1 MNLRKMT
8 ALLCCGVMIAGA
20 LFSGCGNAA
29 ESSRSNGA
37 GESDAGTVAS
47 SEIDSATSAGE
58 DSVYTVRVWGY
69 GDANSDDLK
78 AVSEKISE
86 ITRGKIGVNVDLY
99 RTMDSE
105 KLNLALTSGEKMDL
119 VCIHGMSLSTLIST
133 GRILPLDELFE
144 EYAKD
149 VKAVVS
155 DEDLRCG
162 RTEGILYTLPTN
174 NDNARAS
181 GFAMRK
187 DIVEALDIDASKIKS
202 LEDMHEVLVQVKE
215 AYPDIYPLVPT
226 WAGGGMQSIFH
237 TDNIGPGNLGVLEDA
252 TTDSTTVVNLYE
264 TEEYRNFVYTMYQW
278 QQEGLIM
285 PDATTTTENNPI
297 GSVGFAS
304 FENIIPGKELDV
316 KKKAGIDAVLAE
328 ITPAI
333 KNTDMV
339 TGTFCIAAASENPAK
354 AMELYNLMYTDPEVA
369 NLLTNGIEGKHYE
382 FVDDSKKM
390 IKLPE
395 GAAEGSTGY
404 TSLDWAWPNCMITP
418 VWEGGDPDL
427 WKKMDDFNKSAISS
441 PALGFQFDSAAVM
454 NEVTACQNV
463 QQKYTTA
470 LSWGTLNPDEALPQF
485 NKELK
490 DAGLDTII
498 AEVQSQ
504 LDAWLSENK

>member
-1 MNLRKMT
+1 MNRTGQAGPESISSVSYTHLDVYKRQ

-58 DSVYTVRVWGY
+58 DSAYTVRVWGY

-174 NDNARAS
+174 NDNARA
-181 GFAMRK
+181 
-187 DIVEALDIDASKIKS
+187 
-202 LEDMHEVLVQVKE
+202 
-215 AYPDIYPLVPT
+215 
-226 WAGGGMQSIFH
+226 
-237 TDNIGPGNLGVLEDA
+237 
-252 TTDSTTVVNLYE
+252 
-264 TEEYRNFVYTMYQW
+264 
-278 QQEGLIM
+278 
-285 PDATTTTENNPI
+285 
-297 GSVGFAS
+297 
-304 FENIIPGKELDV
+304 
-316 KKKAGIDAVLAE
+316 
-328 ITPAI
+328 
-333 KNTDMV
+333 
-339 TGTFCIAAASENPAK
+339 C
-354 AMELYNLMYTDPEVA
+354 
-369 NLLTNGIEGKHYE
+369 LL
-382 FVDDSKKM
+382 
-390 IKLPE
+390 
-395 GAAEGSTGY
+395 Y
-404 TSLDWAWPNCMITP
+404 TSRC
-418 VWEGGDPDL
+418 V
-427 WKKMDDFNKSAISS
+427 
-441 PALGFQFDSAAVM
+441 
-454 NEVTACQNV
+454 
-463 QQKYTTA
+463 
-470 LSWGTLNPDEALPQF
+470 
-485 NKELK
+485 
-490 DAGLDTII
+490 
-498 AEVQSQ
+498 
-504 LDAWLSENK
+504 

>member
-1 MNLRKMT
+1 
-8 ALLCCGVMIAGA
+8 MIAGA

-58 DSVYTVRVWGY
+58 DSAYTVRVWGY

-226 WAGGGMQSIFH
+226 WAGGGMQS
-237 TDNIGPGNLGVLEDA
+237 L
-252 TTDSTTVVNLYE
+252 S
-264 TEEYRNFVYTMYQW
+264 
-278 QQEGLIM
+278 LIH
-285 PDATTTTENNPI
+285 I
-297 GSVGFAS
+297 
-304 FENIIPGKELDV
+304 
-316 KKKAGIDAVLAE
+316 
-328 ITPAI
+328 
-333 KNTDMV
+333 
-339 TGTFCIAAASENPAK
+339 
-354 AMELYNLMYTDPEVA
+354 
-369 NLLTNGIEGKHYE
+369 
-382 FVDDSKKM
+382 
-390 IKLPE
+390 
-395 GAAEGSTGY
+395 
-404 TSLDWAWPNCMITP
+404 
-418 VWEGGDPDL
+418 
-427 WKKMDDFNKSAISS
+427 
-441 PALGFQFDSAAVM
+441 
-454 NEVTACQNV
+454 
-463 QQKYTTA
+463 
-470 LSWGTLNPDEALPQF
+470 
-485 NKELK
+485 
-490 DAGLDTII
+490 
-498 AEVQSQ
+498 
-504 LDAWLSENK
+504 

>member
-1 MNLRKMT
+1 MNLKKMT
-8 ALLCCGVMIAGA
+8 ALLCCGAMVTGA
-20 LFSGCGNAA
+20 LLSGCGNAF
-29 ESSRSNGA
+29 ESSSDKGETTAEGA
-37 GESDAGTVAS
+37 AS
-47 SEIDSATSAGE
+47 SGSTDSPAAEGD

-86 ITRGKIGVNVDLY
+86 ITREKIGVNVDLY

-119 VCIHGMSLSTLIST
+119 VCAHGLTFSTLVST
-133 GRILPLDELFE
+133 GRVLPLDELFE

-149 VKAVVS
+149 VKALVP
-155 DEDLRCG
+155 EEELRCG
-162 RTEGILYTLPTN
+162 MTDGALYGLPMN

-187 DIVEALDIDASKIKS
+187 DIVDELHIDVSKIKS

-226 WAGGGMQSIFH
+226 WAGGGMQSIYH
-237 TDNIGPGNLGVLEDA
+237 IDSIGPNDLAVLADA
-252 TTDSTTVVNLYE
+252 TTEDTTVVCLYE
-264 TEEYRNFVYTMYQW
+264 TEEYKNFVYTMYQW

-316 KKKAGIDAVLAE
+316 KKKAGVEVVLAE

-333 KNTDMV
+333 KNTGIV
-339 TGTFCIAAASENPAK
+339 AGTYCISAASERPEK

-369 NLLTNGIEGKHYE
+369 NLFINGIEGKHYE
-382 FVDDSKKM
+382 YTDDSKT
-390 IKLPE
+390 IIRLPD
-395 GAAEGSTGY
+395 GAAEGNTGY
-404 TSLDWAWPNCMITP
+404 TSVDWAWPNCMITP

-427 WKKMDDFNKSAISS
+427 WKKMDEFNKSATAS
-441 PALGFQFDSAAVM
+441 PALGFKFDSTSVM

-463 QQKYTTA
+463 QQKYGTS
-470 LSWGTLNPDEALPQF
+470 LNWGTLNPDEALPQF
-485 NKELK
+485 MKELK

-498 AEVQSQ
+498 GEVQSQ